1 MIGAPTGADP
11 LSQDVSTKS
20 LERTRTD
27 SKPKPRDLKKYDP
40 ILRDLA
46 AKLDAANDVE
56 VSHLPG
62 SADSLIRPSTES
74 WTSPVDR
81 QTSS

>member
-20 LERTRTD
+20 LECTRTD

-46 AKLDAANDVE
+46 AKLDAADDVE
-56 VSHLPG
+56 VSHLPWIG
-62 SADSLIRPSTES
+62 GFINSAINGILDV
-74 WTSPVDR
+74 TS
-81 QTSS
+81 

>member
-27 SKPKPRDLKKYDP
+27 SKPKPRALKKHDP
-40 ILRDLA
+40 ILRDIA

-56 VSHLPG
+56 VSHLPWIG
-62 SADSLIRPSTES
+62 GFINSAINGILDV
-74 WTSPVDR
+74 TS
-81 QTSS
+81 